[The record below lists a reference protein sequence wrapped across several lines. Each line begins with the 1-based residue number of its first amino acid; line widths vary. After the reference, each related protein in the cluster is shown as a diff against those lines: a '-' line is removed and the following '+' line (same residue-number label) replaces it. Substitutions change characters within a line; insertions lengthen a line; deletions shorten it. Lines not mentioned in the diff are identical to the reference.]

1 MTIRPARRLRWLLL
15 ASVVALAACAPRID
29 QRGNLLD
36 PDAVLAVKPGEQTK
50 EQVAQLLG
58 TPSTV
63 ATFNDKIWYYVS
75 KRTSTTA
82 FFEPSITDQQ
92 VVVIKFNDS
101 NVVENV
107 QLLGMDDAY
116 DHADLRPAAHDP
128 ATAVRQHR
136 PLHQG
141 RDQAHVLT
149 AHEARKTPRRHR
161 PRGVSRC
168 GRPRP
173 GQAAR
178 IASSRSATMLVI
190 LIIGFTAGP
199 AVSL

>member
-15 ASVVALAACAPRID
+15 ASVAALAACSPRID

-36 PDAVLAVKPGEQTK
+36 PDAVLAVQPGVQSK

-63 ATFNDKIWYYVS
+63 ATFNDKTWYYVS

-82 FFEPSITDQQ
+82 FFQPDITDQQ

-101 NVVENV
+101 NVVEKV

-116 DHADLRPAAHDP
+116 EIEPVARTTPTYGQRL
-128 ATAVRQHR
+128 TILQQ
-136 PLHQG
+136 LFGNIG
-141 RDQAHVLT
+141 RFT
-149 AHEARKTPRRHR
+149 KGETK
-161 PRGVSRC
+161 
-168 GRPRP
+168 P
-173 GQAAR
+173 GY
-178 IASSRSATMLVI
+178 
-190 LIIGFTAGP
+190 
-199 AVSL
+199 